1 MSGYTRISASL
12 ILTLVVWLPMA
23 ISSVQHDRVD
33 SVNTALRFLI
43 VFTLARTAMRGIDR
57 LIRVY
62 TERNGTMVAKGNPP
76 FDVTGLSLVADS
88 SDIARR
94 RTDLSEGGNRVQDT
108 VDPLDVG
115 HGGIQPARSDR

>member
-62 TERNGTMVAKGNPP
+62 TERNGTMVGKGNPP

-108 VDPLDVG
+108 VD
-115 HGGIQPARSDR
+115 R

>member
-12 ILTLVVWLPMA
+12 ILTLAVWLPTA

-33 SVNTALRFLI
+33 SVNTAIRFLI

-62 TERNGTMVAKGNPP
+62 IERNGTMAAKGTPP

-88 SDIARR
+88 SDPARR
-94 RTDLSEGGNRVQDT
+94 RTDI
-108 VDPLDVG
+108 LD
-115 HGGIQPARSDR
+115 